1 MSSTAAAHDTARATP
16 SRWTALAV
24 LCAGMLM
31 IILDGTIVS
40 VALPAIEADLGFT
53 PAGLAWTV
61 NAYLVPLG
69 GLLLLAGR
77 LGDLYGRRRMLL
89 TGLTLFVLASLLC
102 GLATNAAMLVAAR
115 FVQGVAAAM
124 ASAVVLGMVVALFPE
139 RVERAKAMG
148 VYAFVGAAGA
158 SIGLVLGGVLTATV
172 GWRWIFLVNIPIGVA
187 AVLLSLWAVA
197 ADRPQERAARPDVL
211 GGALVTAGLV
221 LGVFTIVTTS
231 EPPLR
236 IGVGAVAVALLVL
249 FVVRQQRAAEPLV
262 RLSIFRSRAVS
273 GGNVVQLLTVAG
285 MLGFQFVMALY
296 LQQALSYSPA
306 ATGFAVLPISVGIAL
321 VSLTLSGRLIA
332 RAGARRVLLVGEL
345 LLVVGPAA
353 ARTGAGRALRRR
365 RPAVGAAAGRRRRP
379 GAPGRHDGHHVRR
392 HARGLRARLRPRQ
405 HQPAGR
411 RCAGRRGAGGGGSR
425 PHRRGR
431 RSRFDRAGRA
441 DQRLPPGIPCERR
454 TRGRGDPADADG
466 SAPRPGV
473 TGVLV
478 PLGASRTYRR
488 KQAALTVSSDRY
500 GG

>member
-1 MSSTAAAHDTARATP
+1 MSPTPTVQDTRTTP
-16 SRWTALAV
+16 SRWAALAV

-40 VALPAIEADLGFT
+40 VALPAIGPDLGFT

-89 TGLTLFVLASLLC
+89 AGLTLFVLASLLC
-102 GLATNAAMLVAAR
+102 GLATNAAMLVVAR

-197 ADRPQERAARPDVL
+197 PDRPQVRTARPDVL

-236 IGVGAVAVALLVL
+236 LGVGLLAVALLVA
-249 FVVRQQRAAEPLV
+249 FVVRQRLAAEPLV

-273 GGNVVQLLTVAG
+273 GGNLVQLLTVAG
-285 MLGFQFVMALY
+285 MLGFQFIAALY
-296 LQQALSYSPA
+296 LQQALGYSPA
-306 ATGFAVLPISVGIAL
+306 ATGFAVLPISVVIAL
-321 VSLTLSGRLIA
+321 VSLTLSGRLIGGV
-332 RAGARRVLLVGEL
+332 GARPVLLAGEV
-345 LLVVGPAA
+345 LLVVGLLLLARDPAGLYVVDVLPSA
-353 ARTGAGRALRRR
+353 LLLGLGAGLVL
-365 RPAVGAAAGRRRRP
+365 PAVTTIIMADATPEDSGLASGLANTSQQIGGALGTAVLAAVAASRTDAIAAAG
-379 GAPGRHDGHHVRR
+379 ATAHDALV
-392 HARGLRARLRPRQ
+392 
-405 HQPAGR
+405 
-411 RCAGRRGAGGGGSR
+411 GGFHLAFVVS
-425 PHRRGR
+425 
-431 RSRFDRAGRA
+431 AA
-441 DQRLPPGIPCERR
+441 LVAAGIPL
-454 TRGRGDPADADG
+454 T
-466 SAPRPGV
+466 
-473 TGVLV
+473 
-478 PLGASRTYRR
+478 
-488 KQAALTVSSDRY
+488 LTVLRRV
-500 GG
+500 

>member
-1 MSSTAAAHDTARATP
+1 
-16 SRWTALAV
+16 
-24 LCAGMLM
+24 MLM

-69 GLLLLAGR
+69 GLLLLSGR

-89 TGLTLFVLASLLC
+89 AGLTLFVLASLLC
-102 GLATNAAMLVAAR
+102 GLAINAAMLVAAR
-115 FVQGVAAAM
+115 FAQGVAAAM

-197 ADRPQERAARPDVL
+197 ADGTRERAARPDVL
-211 GGALVTAGLV
+211 GGAVVTAGLV

-236 IGVGAVAVALLVL
+236 IGVGVVAVVLLVL

-321 VSLTLSGRLIA
+321 VSLTLSGRLIG
-332 RAGARRVLLVGEL
+332 RAGARPVLLVGEL
-345 LLVVGPAA
+345 LLVAGLLLLAREPVGLYAADVLPSALLLGAGAGLVLPAVTTVIMSDATREDSGLASGLANTSQQVGGALGVAVLAAVAA
-353 ARTGAGRALRRR
+353 ARTDAA
-365 RPAVGAAAGRRRRP
+365 AAAGSAVQEALVS
-379 GAPGRHDGHHVRR
+379 GYHLAFVVS
-392 HARGLRARLRPRQ
+392 
-405 HQPAGR
+405 AGIV
-411 RCAGRRGAGGGGSR
+411 AA
-425 PHRRGR
+425 
-431 RSRFDRAGRA
+431 
-441 DQRLPPGIPCERR
+441 GIPL
-454 TRGRGDPADADG
+454 T
-466 SAPRPGV
+466 
-473 TGVLV
+473 
-478 PLGASRTYRR
+478 
-488 KQAALTVSSDRY
+488 LTVLRRDQV
-500 GG
+500 